1 MPKADTADRLDS
13 WKEIAAHLGR
23 DVRTVQRWAKNEAL
37 PIHRKLHKKLSSIY
51 AFKRELDQWWDDG
64 RLFPERATPPGPS
77 SARRQLLAV
86 LPLRNQTG
94 LPDQEYF
101 SDGLTEELIAQ
112 LSRVN
117 PAQLGVIAGASA
129 MMFKHTTKNVNQIGR
144 ELGATYLLDGNVRRS
159 DDRVRISVNLINAD
173 DQGIVWSESYDRNLS
188 NILELQNEV
197 ARSVSS
203 RIAVT
208 ITTQEQSR
216 LDRSSLVP
224 PRAYEAYL
232 KGRSFWNRRREED
245 LRAAVRLFQQAIDKD
260 LNYAP
265 AHAGL
270 ADCYALLSNVT
281 NGAMPPIEGLP
292 KAKAA
297 AKKALR
303 LDPLLADAHA
313 SLAYVQAFFDWD
325 WAAAEIEFT
334 RALELNPSYATAR
347 HWHSEYLTIVGRIDE
362 ALVEIKRAREHDPL
376 SLAIPASH
384 AAAMYFARQ
393 YDDTIAE
400 CRTMIAL
407 EPNSILAYI
416 NLGRAWMMKREYR
429 KAIAEL
435 RTAVDLSGGNSALM
449 LAMLGHAYGLARS
462 SSEARSIL
470 GQLTA
475 IARHK
480 YVPAFNFATVY
491 AGLGDHD
498 SVFRWLRKARI
509 ERCEYLLFLTRE
521 PAADPLRTDPRF
533 AKVVPAPPAP

>member
-1 MPKADTADRLDS
+1 MPKAVTADRLDS
-13 WKEIAAHLGR
+13 WKEIAAYLGR

-37 PIHRKLHKKLSSIY
+37 PIHRKLHKKKSSVY

-64 RLFPERATPPGPS
+64 RLFPDGVTPAGTPS
-77 SARRQLLAV
+77 PHRQLLAV

-117 PAQLGVIAGASA
+117 PAQLGVIAGGSI
-129 MMFKHTTKNVNQIGR
+129 MVFKHTTKNINQIGR
-144 ELGATYLLDGNVRRS
+144 ELGAAYVLDGNVRRS
-159 DDRVRISVNLINAD
+159 DDRVRIAVNLINAD
-173 DQGIVWSESYDRNLS
+173 DQGIVWSQSYDRSLS

-197 ARSVSS
+197 ARSVTS

-208 ITTQEQSR
+208 LTTQEQSR

-224 PRAYEAYL
+224 PGAYEAYL
-232 KGRSFWNRRREED
+232 RGRGFWNRRREED
-245 LRAAVRLFQQAIDKD
+245 LRAAVRLFQQAIDED

-270 ADCYALLSNVT
+270 ADCYALLSSVT
-281 NGAMPPIEGLP
+281 LGAMMPSKTMP

-297 AKKALR
+297 AQRALR
-303 LDPLLADAHA
+303 IDPELADAHA
-313 SLAYVQAFFDWD
+313 SLAYVHAFFDWD
-325 WAAAEIEFT
+325 WSAAEREFA

-347 HWHSEYLTIVGRIDE
+347 QWYSEYMIIAGRIDD
-362 ALVEIKRAREHDPL
+362 AIVEIKRAREYDPL
-376 SLAIPASH
+376 SMAIPAAH

-400 CRTMIAL
+400 CRTTLAL
-407 EPNSILAYI
+407 EPNSILAYL

-435 RTAVDLSGGNSALM
+435 RTAADLTGGNSTLI
-449 LAMLGHAYGLARS
+449 LAVLGHAHGLARS
-462 SSEARSIL
+462 SSEARGIL
-470 GQLTA
+470 SQLSA

-498 SVFRWLRKARI
+498 GVFRWLRKARV
-509 ERCEYLLFLTRE
+509 ERCEYLSVLPRE
-521 PAADPLRTDPRF
+521 PAAEAIRSDPRF
-533 AKVVPAPPAP
+533 VKVVPVPP